1 MRQLLGYLMILCLF
15 PLLFVV
21 GDKIWEEAAKAQNHK
36 EQIQEQ
42 IKLPEIK
49 KQLPVKMLDRNG
61 DLF

>member
-49 KQLPVKMLDRNG
+49 NSFLLKC
-61 DLF
+61 